1 MLQFRARRAISV
13 SSILLILATIC
24 LLCLALMTGLVIYR
38 RAQQQKMHFR
48 GFCGFPSE
56 RTETDDDREA
66 LMAINRMYQALLS
79 SQDDL

>member
-1 MLQFRARRAISV
+1 
-13 SSILLILATIC
+13 
-24 LLCLALMTGLVIYR
+24 MTGLVIYR

-79 SQDDL
+79 SQDDLWVNYIF